1 MGVGVQTRRKE
12 LDVVRLSGW
21 NVPVMGD
28 VFAGKGEW
36 QECLD
41 LSVRIACVCMKQGN
55 ELNYNK
61 RRVALSQLA
70 NRAASDW
77 MKL

>member
-1 MGVGVQTRRKE
+1 MHLPE
-12 LDVVRLSGW
+12 
-21 NVPVMGD
+21 
-28 VFAGKGEW
+28 KGEW
-36 QECLD
+36 HEDLD
-41 LSVRIACVCMKQGN
+41 LSVRVACVCMKQGN